1 MTARA
6 RFAPSPTGHLHVGN
20 ARTALFNW
28 LFVKKNQGTFI
39 LRIEDT
45 DLARSEERFEN
56 FIFEDLRWLGMQW
69 EEGPDI
75 GGSMGPYRQN
85 ERIELYQEKAREL
98 IKIGKAY
105 YCFCS
110 EAELSDQAE
119 KAKQAGIAWKY
130 PGTCQF
136 LSGTEVKTYLDLGRP
151 AVIRLKVRPGLIRF
165 RDVVHG
171 EMEFSSD
178 VISDTILIRSNGL
191 PTYNYAVVVDDALMR
206 ITHVIRG
213 DDHLSNTPKQALIY
227 EAFGWPLP
235 AFAHLSTILGSDHT
249 RLSKRHGATSIQNF
263 QEMGIL
269 PEALVNYLA
278 LLGWAPMEGQSEILP
293 VENLIQSFQLDRVSK
308 SSAVFDINKLHWINR
323 HYLRECDKDRLISL
337 VIPFLRKCGL
347 VENVDSLTRIWIGL
361 LVEAWL
367 SSINQLDEIAERALQ
382 ITEFDGAKAVAAEDV
397 KQVLKAEGAVSA
409 IKEFFREIS
418 PSHREIIRDWK
429 EIISAVKARTS
440 QKGKHL
446 FHPIR
451 IALTGSVSGPEL
463 DRLLPIFERGS
474 QLCLPKKVKNCRE
487 RVSEF
492 ITALQSI
499 GL

>member
-1 MTARA
+1 MMTRA

-28 LFVKKNQGTFI
+28 LFVKKTGGTLI

-56 FIFEDLRWLGMQW
+56 LIFEDLRWLGMQW

-75 GGSMGPYRQN
+75 GGGLGPYRQS
-85 ERIELYQEKAREL
+85 ERIELYQEKARDL
-98 IKIGKAY
+98 INLGKAY

-110 EAELSDQAE
+110 EEELSDQAE
-119 KAKQAGIAWKY
+119 RAKQAGMAWKY

-136 LSGTEVKTYLDLGRP
+136 LSETEVKAYLDLGRP
-151 AVIRLKVRPGLIRF
+151 AVIRLKVRAGPVRF
-165 RDVVHG
+165 RDIVHG

-178 VISDTILIRSNGL
+178 VVSDLILIRSNGL
-191 PTYNYAVVVDDALMR
+191 PTYNYAVVVDDSLMQ

-213 DDHLSNTPKQALIY
+213 DDHLSNTPKQVLIY
-227 EAFGWPLP
+227 AAFGWPLP

-278 LLGWAPMEGQSEILP
+278 LLGWAPAESQSEIQPL
-293 VENLIQSFQLDRVSK
+293 ENLIQHFDLGRVSK

-337 VIPFLRKCGL
+337 SIPFLQKWGL

-361 LVEAWL
+361 LVEALL
-367 SSINQLDEIAERALQ
+367 SGVNQLSEIPEGVLR
-382 ITEFDGAKAVAAEDV
+382 IVEFDGSAALATEEV
-397 KQVLKAEGAVSA
+397 KQVLQADGAISV
-409 IKEFFREIS
+409 IREFSKEIS
-418 PSHREIIRDWK
+418 PPQREIIRDWK
-429 EIISAVKARTS
+429 EIISLVKARTN

-451 IALTGSVSGPEL
+451 VALTGKISGPEL
-463 DRLLPIFERGS
+463 DKVLPILEKGS
-474 QLCLPKKVKNCRE
+474 QLRLPKRIKNCRE

-492 ITALQSI
+492 MAAVESV